1 MGYKVVSGEGVGGGG
16 GGGSSPA
23 AFCSNKNW
31 KEKKREPAIKEKSAA
46 CLGIS
51 KLETLH

>member
-1 MGYKVVSGEGVGGGG
+1 MGYKVVSGEGGE
-16 GGGSSPA
+16 GSSPA

-31 KEKKREPAIKEKSAA
+31 KEKKREPAVKEKSAA